1 MPVSITDG
9 ITMNANAITY
19 TYAVTW
25 RMHVYVSCY
34 LAGATLV
41 IPACIG

>member
-25 RMHVYVSCY
+25 RMHVYVCCY